1 MNSLKT
7 NKTLTLILI
16 FVLSFLTKNHWA
28 QNGTNQ
34 LIINTKD
41 SSYISVYVNQKLIS
55 SVFTK
60 KILIE
65 NLRIESH
72 LISIA
77 LDSSLQIINK
87 TIFFEK
93 KETIIY
99 LELIINDSIPQL
111 IYNGESK
118 IKDFERDSNQVVYI
132 YYDSIVVLDSTSNL
146 KIPLINSDLIKYN
159 GPKGCER
166 YINDVDSI
174 LVDLDNIFSSEKKM
188 NYLKGWIVVESI
200 LNNLCL
206 STKHLKILLESIPY
220 EDHRIELCE
229 KLYPDLIY
237 DLDNFHSLIEL
248 FKFEKSKNLF
258 LKIIEEN
265 D

>member
-16 FVLSFLTKNHWA
+16 FVLSFLTKNHWS

-34 LIINTKD
+34 LEINTKD
-41 SSYISVYVNQKLIS
+41 SSYISVFVNQRLIS
-55 SVFTK
+55 SAFTN

-72 LISIA
+72 QISIA
-77 LDSSLQIINK
+77 LDSSLQKIDK

-99 LELIINDSIPQL
+99 LELILNDSIPQL
-111 IYNGESK
+111 IYNGESE
-118 IKDFERDSNQVVYI
+118 INDFERDSNQVVYI

-146 KIPLINSDLIKYN
+146 KIPLNNDLISYD
-159 GPKGCER
+159 GPKGCKQ
-166 YINDVDSI
+166 YIDGIDSI
-174 LVDLDNIFSSEKKM
+174 LIDLENIFSSEKKL
-188 NYLKGWIVVESI
+188 NYLEST
-200 LNNLCL
+200 LNTVCV
-206 STKHLKILLESIPY
+206 STKHLKTLLESISY

-229 KLYPDLIY
+229 KLYPQSIY

-258 LKIIEEN
+258 LKIIGEN